1 MCQFICGNFVSEM
14 FFTLDINWRAVIKDV
29 IEKKAQVLQVFP
41 AFSVRFAVLEF
52 WVVLWMTDGQESLV
66 SVHILIGGQ
75 LDWMSL

>member
-52 WVVLWMTDGQESLV
+52 WVVL
-66 SVHILIGGQ
+66 
-75 LDWMSL
+75 